1 MKKIKFFLAAFAAM
15 FGLGAQAQTWTGNPV
30 AEGSFYLY
38 NVGQSK
44 WISSGNSW
52 GTQASLLD
60 AGGFYVVMEA
70 DTDNT
75 GKYALKITETQTN
88 KKANGPGY
96 LGANGFMDGESATYF
111 SIEQATRLDGVTAY
125 YIKNGDKNLAYSGS
139 GTTVV
144 FNTETGDNAQWVLVT
159 KDDRLA
165 AMASADEDHPVDATF
180 LLQNPEFGRYK
191 LPAYDAAWTWT
202 FPNGT
207 NKNNAGDNTNFCVEC
222 YGKPFDFSQ
231 TNANVP
237 NGYYAVR
244 GQAFY
249 RQDGSNNSDLPYFY
263 LGDSSVKVTFPVRS
277 GSENSMTDASNSF
290 SAGTYLTEWSTKY
303 TCSNKTLKVGAH
315 LDNNTALWCIWDNIQ
330 IQYYG
335 PLDLSTYVTEL
346 NAAVAAAEAYE
357 DQLPAAVYTNIASA
371 ITANNKTYDNE
382 EDYTTAIQAINN
394 AVNTYATDAIIADY
408 ARYNSIKAAALAI
421 SDDVDTAAADTEVEA
436 ATTTAAI
443 DAAIVTLRSAF
454 TTYLAGAGITD
465 SQVDITAT
473 LIDNAAPYTNGDYW
487 TLSKTPTYDSGNQ
500 CAEYWNVGGASIHQ
514 TIEVELPMGYYKLT
528 GKAFTRTNMTA
539 TLEAGDASMNIVTI
553 GSSEVN
559 GRGAAKTYFDNGT
572 FDNELSFQLESASS
586 GLVIGLT
593 ADNTTGDHW
602 MVWRSFKLEYL
613 GTNPV
618 SQYSSAYAK
627 ALADAKAVR
636 DNAEYVNVT
645 GTERTALQNA
655 IDASP
660 STVAEYQAAIEA
672 LNTTSAALIAA
683 APAYNAYVTYRA
695 ETVTLFGETLAAT
708 VAAPTTAAEATDA
721 VHNLNIA
728 QYNKVHNDYTYS
740 LNGLI
745 GDFGS
750 WTGTATVA
758 GEAKTPNFLDVEHW
772 SGTQHAYYEQA
783 AEGWNSNSG
792 WTIQYQKTCTLP
804 AGDYVLKVA
813 ARSSANTTSS
823 ISCTATATVIS
834 LPNVGGTPN
843 RGINTNGEA
852 SWSDDDT
859 FANGNRTNTSP
870 SVGGKG
876 TGWQWRF
883 LPFTLSE
890 QGEVTMTFYAEAS
903 SVHQWMSIAD
913 GELLSANDVA
923 QSVAY
928 ADDESNTINDVLVAN
943 VTISRNIKEGFNT
956 VCLPFELTANQVTKA
971 FGTGSEVYAYSEA
984 SDDANSAT
992 INFNRNDGSISAN
1005 TPVLVK
1011 ATAASTEQV
1020 FNGVQ
1025 IVAPT
1030 GEAKVAGTN
1039 FDFVGTYAPTTVA
1052 EGDYFIGNGA
1062 LYKSTGSTS
1071 MNAFRAYIHAK
1082 TGASVRLFIDDVET
1096 GIEAINGVE
1105 AEDGAIYNIAGQR
1118 LGKMQK
1124 GINIVNGKKI
1134 IK

>member
-15 FGLGAQAQTWTGNPV
+15 ATGGLYAQTDAEYEAAHAEIEKGGVYKIYTLSNGTETGTTKYYLKTDGRLTDDASAAGEFNFTIAYTSGGFKPEAFRLNRFTNGGSQNNEFSGESLTHIMTTGQDREDYEAQVFFKNSDGYAIRSTNAVSSSWGASAFWDVVAV
-30 AEGSFYLY
+30 AEADVPNATYTMDHVPFVWQLEKVTSGLYHSVTTKYITNYNPAANGDGWTLSATPSYDSGNNVAEYWNHQSARLSQTLTIAKAGFYELTAIALTREGYTTTLYAGNASMPIATVGSSTVNNTTQAKSWFNNKNGRNVLTFAVTEDNTEVEIGLLTGTSGDAWTVWRAFYLGY
-38 NVGQSK
+38 SEIVPEAEITSLTAK
-44 WISSGNSW
+44 IPTE
-52 GTQASLLD
+52 GT
-60 AGGFYVVMEA
+60 
-70 DTDNT
+70 
-75 GKYALKITETQTN
+75 I
-88 KKANGPGY
+88 P
-96 LGANGFMDGESATYF
+96 SATY
-111 SIEQATRLDGVTAY
+111 SNLTSLKGTLESEKSLDAY
-125 YIKNGDKNLAYSGS
+125 
-139 GTTVV
+139 
-144 FNTETGDNAQWVLVT
+144 NA
-159 KDDRLA
+159 
-165 AMASADEDHPVDATF
+165 
-180 LLQNPEFGRYK
+180 LQ
-191 LPAYDAAWTWT
+191 
-202 FPNGT
+202 
-207 NKNNAGDNTNFCVEC
+207 
-222 YGKPFDFSQ
+222 
-231 TNANVP
+231 
-237 NGYYAVR
+237 
-244 GQAFY
+244 
-249 RQDGSNNSDLPYFY
+249 
-263 LGDSSVKVTFPVRS
+263 
-277 GSENSMTDASNSF
+277 
-290 SAGTYLTEWSTKY
+290 
-303 TCSNKTLKVGAH
+303 
-315 LDNNTALWCIWDNIQ
+315 
-330 IQYYG
+330 
-335 PLDLSTYVTEL
+335 
-346 NAAVAAAEAYE
+346 
-357 DQLPAAVYTNIASA
+357 SA
-371 ITANNKTYDNE
+371 ITEAEKL
-382 EDYTTAIQAINN
+382 
-394 AVNTYATDAIIADY
+394 ATDY
-408 ARYNSIKAAALAI
+408 ARYNNIKTAALSIA
-421 SDDVDTAAADTEVEA
+421 SSMNVSTADTEVEA

-443 DAAIVTLRSAF
+443 DAAIATLRAAF
-454 TTYLAGAGITD
+454 LTELSNVAIPNDPGYIDVTT
-465 SQVDITAT
+465 VMV
-473 LIDNAAPYTNGDYW
+473 DNASVRQNTNYW
-487 TLSKTPTYDSGNQ
+487 TIEGTRNNSYSWAVCNYEECEFYQQNFKFYQTLALTPGTWEFGVTGFHRNGNHSTYFYAGEDKILIPGVAS
-500 CAEYWNVGGASIHQ
+500 NV
-514 TIEVELPMGYYKLT
+514 V
-528 GKAFTRTNMTA
+528 N
-539 TLEAGDASMNIVTI
+539 SM
-553 GSSEVN
+553 
-559 GRGAAKTYFDNGT
+559 AQAKTYFDEGNGKVSLKFLIET
-572 FDNELSFQLESASS
+572 AGSVEIGIDNKDTETDKWTIFRDFTLKYYGAPDYTVYKDQWDAA
-586 GLVIGLT
+586 VAT
-593 ADNTTGDHW
+593 ANAAID
-602 MVWRSFKLEYL
+602 
-613 GTNPV
+613 
-618 SQYSSAYAK
+618 
-627 ALADAKAVR
+627 DAA
-636 DNAEYVNVT
+636 NANVT
-645 GTERTALQNA
+645 GQELE
-655 IDASP
+655 D
-660 STVAEYQAAIEA
+660 
-672 LNTTSAALIAA
+672 LNTAISNTPNGSSKADYLAKINALTDATSAFIAA
-683 APAYNAYVTYRA
+683 APAYNAYVAYRA
-695 ETVTLFGETLAAT
+695 ETVTLFGEALAAT
-708 VAAPTTAAEATDA
+708 VAAPNTAAEATDA

-728 QYNKVHNDYTYS
+728 QYNKVHADYTHS

-758 GEAKTPNFLDVEHW
+758 GEAKTPNFLDDEHW
-772 SGTQHAYYEQA
+772 SGIQHAYYEQA

-859 FANGNRTNTSP
+859 FANGKYNEVGP

-956 VCLPFELTANQVTKA
+956 ICLPFDLTANQVASA
-971 FGTGSEVYAYSEA
+971 FGKGSEVYAYSEA

-1025 IVAPT
+1025 IVAP
-1030 GEAKVAGTN
+1030 GEAKVEGTN

-1062 LYKSTGSTS
+1062 LYKSAGSTS

>member
-1 MKKIKFFLAAFAAM
+1 MKKIKIFLAAFAAM
-15 FGLGAQAQTWTGNPV
+15 FGLGMQAQTWTGNPV

-38 NVGQSK
+38 NVGAQK
-44 WISSGNSW
+44 FLCGANSW
-52 GTQASLLD
+52 GTQSSLD
-60 AGGFYVVMEA
+60 NVGFEVTIAES
-70 DTDNT
+70 NT
-75 GKYALKITETQTN
+75 GYTISTSPTYNGKFLNLNNSTVPFVDAPSGVWSIIAVEGQTN
-88 KKANGPGY
+88 TYKLK
-96 LGANGFMDGESATYF
+96 LGDNY
-111 SIEQATRLDGVTAY
+111 
-125 YIKNGDKNLAYSGS
+125 LAYDGS
-139 GTTVV
+139 STALVFPAEEPTTG
-144 FNTETGDNAQWVLVT
+144 NGYWKLVT
-159 KDDRLA
+159 KEERIDALA
-165 AMASADEDHPVDATF
+165 DATQGNPMDATF
-180 LLQNPEFGRYK
+180 LIQDYNFSRE
-191 LPAYDAAWTWT
+191 
-202 FPNGT
+202 T
-207 NKNNAGDNTNFCVEC
+207 NKSVWTVVASNCSLATGPQGNNVAESWKSAFNVT
-222 YGKPFDFSQ
+222 Q
-231 TNANVP
+231 TATVP
-237 NGYYAVR
+237 NGYYKFRAQAWIHEYTVTGSDFPVVFLNDAFKSFLQQETETASVSTVSDFFTNGDN
-244 GQAFY
+244 GQ
-249 RQDGSNNSDLPYFY
+249 YFY
-263 LGDSSVKVTFPVRS
+263 TDWTDLVTV
-277 GSENSMTDASNSF
+277 
-290 SAGTYLTEWSTKY
+290 
-303 TCSNKTLKVGAH
+303 SNKSITVGARGTRT
-315 LDNNTALWCIWDNIQ
+315 DTWCVWDNFQ

-357 DQLPAAVYTNIASA
+357 DQLPAAVYANIASA
-371 ITANNKTYDNE
+371 ITENNKTYDNE
-382 EDYTTAIQAINN
+382 DDYTTAIQAINN
-394 AVNTYATDAIIADY
+394 AVSTYATDAIIADY

-421 SDDVDTAAADTEVEA
+421 SNDVDTAKADEKVEA
-436 ATTTAAI
+436 ATTTTAI
-443 DAAIVTLRSAF
+443 DEAIVTLRTAF

-559 GRGAAKTYFDNGT
+559 GLGAAKTYFDNGT
-572 FDNELSFQLESASS
+572 FDNELSFQLKSATS

-618 SQYSSAYAK
+618 SQYSSAYAT
-627 ALADAKAVR
+627 ALANAKAVR
-636 DNAEYVNVT
+636 DNAEYDNVT

-728 QYNKVHNDYTYS
+728 QYNKVHADYTYS

-772 SGTQHAYYEQA
+772 SGIQHAYYEQA

-928 ADDESNTINDVLVAN
+928 ADEESNTINNVLVAN
-943 VTISRNIKEGFNT
+943 VTISRKIKKGFNT
-956 VCLPFELTANQVTKA
+956 ICLPFDLTANQVASA

-1011 ATAASTEQV
+1011 ATAASEEQV

-1025 IVAPT
+1025 IAAPT

-1039 FDFVGTYAPTTVA
+1039 FDFVGTYAPMTVA
-1052 EGDYFIGNGA
+1052 EGDYFIGDGA
-1062 LYKSTGSTS
+1062 LYKSAGSTG
-1071 MNAFRAYIHAK
+1071 MKAFRAYIHAK
-1082 TGASVRLFIDDVET
+1082 TDASVRLFIDDVET

-1105 AEDGAIYNIAGQR
+1105 AENGAIYNIAGQR